1 MLAICFPDSVFSK
14 ILVTG
19 YVDESF
25 GHGTMPVEIV
35 DLSMTSPTWCAPLH
49 DFPISL
55 FDAFGGLAFES
66 QPVICGG
73 IQILSDSEGKLYP
86 CATTAVHNLLL
97 NSS

>member
-19 YVDESF
+19 YVDEPF

-35 DLSMTSPTWCAPLH
+35 DLSTTTPTWCEPLQ
-49 DFPISL
+49 DFPVSVYES
-55 FDAFGGLAFES
+55 FGGLAFVS

-73 IQILSDSEGKLYP
+73 YQTIDGTK
-86 CATTAVHNLLL
+86 
-97 NSS
+97 